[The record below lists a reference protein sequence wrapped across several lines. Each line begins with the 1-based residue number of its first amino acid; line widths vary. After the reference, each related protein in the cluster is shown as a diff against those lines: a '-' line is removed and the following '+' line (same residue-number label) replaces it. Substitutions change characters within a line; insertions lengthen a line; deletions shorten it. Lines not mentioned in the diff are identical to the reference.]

1 MIEGGID
8 GASTQTG
15 MKFERDTDLKTALLS
30 KKGIRISGYEVF
42 EFDKRIGYILQKH
55 DLYRN
60 FLERNNVDWQSIV
73 SKKLLPDEGYFS
85 LTTNKLIIIEKK
97 YQQVAGSVDEKLQ
110 TCGFKKKQYEKLCKP
125 LKNVKVEYVYILN
138 DWFKDRAYK
147 DVLEYIEEVG
157 CRYYFNQLPYQLL
170 GIEE

>member
-110 TCGFKKKQYEKLCKP
+110 TCGFQKKQYEKLCKP

-147 DVLEYIEEVG
+147 DVLEYIEEVE

>member
-1 MIEGGID
+1 MIEGGIG

-15 MKFERDTDLKTALLS
+15 MKFERDTDLKTALS
-30 KKGIRISGYEVF
+30 AKKGIKIIGHKVYENQNC
-42 EFDKRIGYILQKH
+42 IGYILQKH

-60 FLERNNVDWQSIV
+60 FLESHNVDWQSIV

-85 LTTNKLIIIEKK
+85 LTTNTLIIIEKK

-125 LKNVKVEYVYILN
+125 IKDVKVEYVYVLN
-138 DWFKDRAYK
+138 DWFKDRAYR

>member
-1 MIEGGID
+1 MIEGGI
-8 GASTQTG
+8 GGSNTQTG

-30 KKGIRISGYEVF
+30 KKGIRIHGHEVF
-42 EFDKRIGYILQKH
+42 DLDKHIGYILQKH

-60 FLERNNVDWQSIV
+60 FLEKNNVDWQSIV

-85 LTTNKLIIIEKK
+85 LTTNTLIIIEKK

-125 LKNVKVEYVYILN
+125 LKNIKVEYVYVLN
-138 DWFKDRAYK
+138 DWFKDKAYK

-157 CRYYFNQLPYQLL
+157 CRYYFNQLPYDIL
-170 GIEE
+170 GIER

>member
-60 FLERNNVDWQSIV
+60 FLERNNLDWQSIV